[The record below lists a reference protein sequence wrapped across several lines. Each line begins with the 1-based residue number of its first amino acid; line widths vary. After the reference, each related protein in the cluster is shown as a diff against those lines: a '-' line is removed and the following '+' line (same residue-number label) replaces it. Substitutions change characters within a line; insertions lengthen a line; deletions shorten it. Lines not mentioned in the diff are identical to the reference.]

1 MSRPQTP
8 TPPPPT
14 DSELVDVKRTPYRDK
29 PNRHTE
35 YASRH
40 ELTVKEKNPTM
51 PAWGQHIHESLCPQV
66 PVNEFFSEQMKGINP
81 NPNDIQKMV
90 DSAATTLARVI
101 TAVAEPGLEN
111 RLYTPF
117 ANYYTALV
125 STWDDADRP
134 SFVVTDNTSIPALH
148 PTDYSSKPDITA
160 TLHGKRVAANEKQYE
175 WIDIATNDEL
185 KSAANQDPFT
195 EDDGHKQ
202 GVDAVEALI
211 QVLHNPR
218 RILMASRACYVYS
231 VSIAGRFARFYRVDR
246 NGCVASHAYDWT
258 LPENKRIFAE
268 FHWRLYNGAGPRRI
282 LGSDE
287 TVSVP
292 TDAERERMTDIVTGL
307 LGQNGRIS
315 RSTLKELT
323 KHSRWVIVKV
333 DGVERRC
340 FTVGKPIYQSNGLF
354 CRGTRVD
361 CVILEPLDGDNTPP
375 QFLVLKDSW
384 QQACRY
390 PESVFYRVIQDYVD
404 NALNGEMPVGL
415 AACLGS
421 YDLGDDDKL
430 AAAGHR
436 TTTARLRKGDA
447 LQERH
452 HRRTLLDVV
461 GKVLHEPLDLTMRE
475 VVSALRDAI
484 FGHKVA
490 YEAGVMQR
498 DVSPGNILRR
508 LDKTGFL
515 HDFDVSAFTLEGQ
528 KRFEDLFCDALD
540 AGELKDLSEYDKN
553 KKDVT
558 GTFPFLAIDILNAR
572 WTKQPIEHEAKHDL
586 ESYLYVLLWITLRH
600 SQHDHPSE
608 SLAATGLFDKLTVEA
623 ALLTKVSWIQGRDPA
638 RPLVSQNL
646 PLSHLIDELC
656 AIVDKSHSYVHTRT
670 PVPATHDAFL
680 AAFDKALACDD
691 WSTELLRDFPLPKQ
705 QKEASKQSSHVPVGP
720 LMRLTTTLGAGGP
733 FFPDAAPPDL
743 PRTGEKRK
751 LNEMRGAEEPEEDES
766 EDEPEDGLED
776 VLLNDDDVA
785 EVEAAA
791 EAARKRVYAK
801 KMAALK
807 KAKRRRQA

>member
-1 MSRPQTP
+1 
-8 TPPPPT
+8 
-14 DSELVDVKRTPYRDK
+14 
-29 PNRHTE
+29 
-35 YASRH
+35 
-40 ELTVKEKNPTM
+40 M
-51 PAWGQHIHESLCPQV
+51 PAWGQHIPESLCPQL

-81 NPNDIQKMV
+81 TPNDIQKMV

-101 TAVAEPGLEN
+101 TAVDEPGLEN

-117 ANYYTALV
+117 ANYYNALV

-134 SFVVTDNTSIPALH
+134 SFVVTDNTTIPALH
-148 PTDYSSKPDITA
+148 STDYPSKPDITS

-218 RILMASRACYVYS
+218 RILIASRACYVFS

-246 NGCVASHAYDWT
+246 NGCAASHAYDWT
-258 LPENKRIFAE
+258 LPENKKIFAE
-268 FHWRLYNGAGPRRI
+268 FHWRLYNSAGPRRI

-292 TDAERERMTDIVTGL
+292 TDAERERMADIVNSL
-307 LGQNGRIS
+307 LGQNGRVS
-315 RSTLKELT
+315 RPTVKQLT

-333 DGVERRC
+333 NGVERRC

-354 CRGTRVD
+354 CCGTHVD
-361 CVILEPLDGDNTPP
+361 CVIIEPLDGVNTPP
-375 QFLVLKDSW
+375 QFFVLKDSW

-421 YDLGDDDKL
+421 YDLGDDEKL
-430 AAAGHR
+430 AAVGHR

-452 HRRTLLDVV
+452 HRRILLDVV
-461 GKVLHEPLDLTMRE
+461 GKVLDEPRHLTMRE

-490 YEAGVMQR
+490 YEAGVMHR
-498 DVSPGNILRR
+498 DVSLGNILRR

-515 HDFDVSAFTLEGQ
+515 HDFDVSAFTLVGQ
-528 KRFEDLFCDALD
+528 KRFEDLFRDQLEN
-540 AGELKDLSEYDKN
+540 GELKDLSDSDKN

-558 GTFPFLAIDILNAR
+558 GTFPFLAIDLLKAR
-572 WTKQPIEHEAKHDL
+572 WTKKPVEHEAKHDL
-586 ESYLYVLLWITLRH
+586 ESYLYVLLWITLCH

-608 SLAATGLFDKLTVEA
+608 SLAATILFDKDTIA
-623 ALLTKVSWIQGRDPA
+623 DALLMKAGWVHTRDPA
-638 RPLVSQNL
+638 TPLVSQNL

-656 AIVDKSHSYVHTRT
+656 AIVDKSHSYYHTRI
-670 PVPATHDAFL
+670 PIPATHDVFL
-680 AAFDKALACDD
+680 AAFDKALACDG
-691 WSTELLRDFPLPKQ
+691 WSTETLRDFPHPGQ
-705 QKEASKQSSHVPVGP
+705 QKEAFQRCSHDHVPVGP

-733 FFPDAAPPDL
+733 FFPDAAPSDL
-743 PRTGEKRK
+743 PRIGEKRK
-751 LNEMRGAEEPEEDES
+751 LNEMQGDEEPEEDEP
-766 EDEPEDGLED
+766 EDELLEDGLED
-776 VLLNDDDVA
+776 VLLDDDDVA
-785 EVEAAA
+785 AAEAAA
-791 EAARKRVYAK
+791 EAAYKRVYAK
-801 KMAALK
+801 KMAARK